1 MIRFLCFTDSGVNDV
16 SPEKSGEKRKSE
28 VSKLLTYW
36 RYNVRLSNA
45 DCEKV
50 GKARGKYHVNSPR
63 QEVDSQTIEISHQI
77 TLQDTRD
84 LYKAVLKEV

>member
-1 MIRFLCFTDSGVNDV
+1 MNDV

-28 VSKLLTYW
+28 VSKLLSTYR

-50 GKARGKYHVNSPR
+50 GKARGKYHVNSPH
-63 QEVDSQTIEISHQI
+63 QEVTVKPIEISHQI

-84 LYKAVLKEV
+84 LCKAVLKEI